1 MAVAT
6 YLVNREICKGC
17 LASDTSIGILLAHQV
32 EIGIVANYPVPNR
45 NLVVPRCP
53 GGLDVAACAAS
64 EWLEEMGGAAVFA
77 TSELNVRLGIVAI

>member
-32 EIGIVANYPVPNR
+32 EIGIVTNNPVPNR
-45 NLVVPRCP
+45 NLVIPRRTRL
-53 GGLDVAACAAS
+53 LDVD
-64 EWLEEMGGAAVFA
+64 
-77 TSELNVRLGIVAI
+77 